1 MIFKKNFFSILGS
14 FCSWVT
20 SPKESLSGKTTLHNW
35 VPRPFFLPSLV
46 LATPWKFCPKCFSDR
61 CHFKYF
67 SLSETTIFTRC
78 QVGSEP
84 QLLPNGGRPEILDV
98 SSSLGGSTH
107 ISGFRI
113 WNLPQSLLR
122 SLKESWYP
130 VEFPAGWEM
139 DYLPKKERS
148 VWSLSLHTPGQVQ
161 AFASSSQKAATPS
174 FPLTLKPKHRSGLL
188 HSSQLG
194 LSGWSI
200 CSHVEMERKPRVDNS
215 NCSWNVLVS
224 FFQFPVA
231 FWRIKIP

>member
-1 MIFKKNFFSILGS
+1 MINILFCRFSNYYQVCCLLTSVWFLKRISILGS

-20 SPKESLSGKTTLHNW
+20 FPKESLSGKTTLHNW
-35 VPRPFFLPSLV
+35 VPRPFLLPSLV

-113 WNLPQSLLR
+113 WNLLLR

-130 VEFPAGWEM
+130 VKFSAGWEM
-139 DYLPKKERS
+139 DYLPVSHFRAGT
-148 VWSLSLHTPGQVQ
+148 SL
-161 AFASSSQKAATPS
+161 
-174 FPLTLKPKHRSGLL
+174 
-188 HSSQLG
+188 
-194 LSGWSI
+194 
-200 CSHVEMERKPRVDNS
+200 C
-215 NCSWNVLVS
+215 
-224 FFQFPVA
+224 FFQSEGSHTILPLNSKA
-231 FWRIKIP
+231 